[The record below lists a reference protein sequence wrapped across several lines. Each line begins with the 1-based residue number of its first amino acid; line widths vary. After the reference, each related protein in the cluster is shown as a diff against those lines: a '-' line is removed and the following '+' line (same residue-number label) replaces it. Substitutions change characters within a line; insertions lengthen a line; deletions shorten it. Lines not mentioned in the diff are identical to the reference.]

1 MTVFG
6 TPKFTD
12 KKGAAQLVQ
21 MLPIERVEHVRDPV
35 SISPMVNKNMIQTA
49 IYSIVMLYS
58 DAILSGSIIT
68 KCIIMSHSLFYSFIN
83 NRTFDKR

>member
-35 SISPMVNKNMIQTA
+35 SISPMVSRNIMQTLL
-49 IYSIVMLYS
+49 YSTHYYIVMS
-58 DAILSGSIIT
+58 ADALISRR
-68 KCIIMSHSLFYSFIN
+68 F
-83 NRTFDKR
+83 